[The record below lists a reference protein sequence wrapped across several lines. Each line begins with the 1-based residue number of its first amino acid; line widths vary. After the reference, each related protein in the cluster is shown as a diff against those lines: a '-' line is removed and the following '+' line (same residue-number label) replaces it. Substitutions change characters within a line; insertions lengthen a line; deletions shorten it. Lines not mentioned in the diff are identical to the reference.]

1 MKDVILFDLDG
12 TLALVEH
19 RFHFIASQKKDWHG
33 YFAACVDDPPNSP
46 IIQVCRALHDTGHEI
61 WIVSGRSSEVRAET
75 EVWLAAQG
83 VPYTQLVMRRM
94 GDRRPDNTLKHRW
107 LVDGTLPRERIA
119 MVFDGSGSGRDH
131 VAQYRSSMRPGG
143 TGKLLRRAPA
153 TASI

>member
-19 RFHFIASQKKDWHG
+19 RFHYIAGKKKDWHG
-33 YFAACVDDPPNSP
+33 YFAACVDDPPHSP

-75 EVWLAAQG
+75 VAWLTTQG
-83 VPYTQLVMRRM
+83 VPYAQLVMRRV
-94 GDRRPDNTLKHRW
+94 GDRRPDNTLKHGW

-119 MVFDGSGSGRDH
+119 MVFDDRDQVVTMWRKAGLVCAQ
-131 VAQYRSSMRPGG
+131 VAPGDF
-143 TGKLLRRAPA
+143 
-153 TASI
+153 